1 MHKYHYFSLLF
12 LFVSTSISSQV
23 SNLNGP
29 LSWHIKQDV
38 DKSNIPTLV
47 LPKFNLKKQLNDDSI
62 AAHGVKKPYKFGK
75 EFVANLD
82 FMKKS
87 GSLKLKKG
95 RICRYEII
103 SDGAI
108 CGILNRD
115 ISPTFVLISRSRVT
129 PTTVL
134 LEPAAQTASR
144 SFPQHCEPT
153 QSAPR
158 QTKYPHR
165 IKLYLRLRSR

>member
-12 LFVSTSISSQV
+12 LFVSSSISSQV

-75 EFVANLD
+75 EFVTNLD

-108 CGILNRD
+108 
-115 ISPTFVLISRSRVT
+115 SLI
-129 PTTVL
+129 
-134 LEPAAQTASR
+134 
-144 SFPQHCEPT
+144 
-153 QSAPR
+153 
-158 QTKYPHR
+158 
-165 IKLYLRLRSR
+165 